1 MGTKRRRRWGIF
13 FRFVKQT
20 KKQKA
25 ESRAEQQAGGYRR
38 LLVLCAP
45 PHVVKRHLDLSIT
58 LGHHPRR
65 ATSNIA
71 FDIAYVCRSDR
82 SIDRS
87 ID

>member
-1 MGTKRRRRWGIF
+1 MGDFLSVCRAD
-13 FRFVKQT
+13 
-20 KKQKA
+20 QKA

-82 SIDRS
+82 SID
-87 ID
+87 